1 MVSKSFV
8 VAVAAAGCVAAN
20 PGPSPTEAAQ
30 YTGYTPHMPKW
41 ASTVPPEKLSSLQAD
56 MHSLGSSIK
65 GNKLYTSMTAV
76 MATAIPSSFKDAIMT
91 NPQSIH
97 KQYKTE
103 KPEWYKA
110 IPSDVRSF
118 MEDNRHKAKSIFT
131 HDIGPMPTHTK
142 HMDASATGEHDKNG
156 KSGSVAAASATGKK
170 STSEA
175 DSIRVF
181 GAACGALFGAFG
193 VAVLLL

>member
-8 VAVAAAGCVAAN
+8 VAVAAAGCVVATPDPA
-20 PGPSPTEAAQ
+20 PEAAITPRADANG
-30 YTGYTPHMPKW
+30 YTGYMPHMPKW

-65 GNKLYTSMTAV
+65 HNPLYTSMTAV
-76 MATAIPSSFKDAIMT
+76 MATAVPESFKDAVMT
-91 NPQSIH
+91 NPSSVH
-97 KQYKTE
+97 HQYKTQ

-131 HDIGPMPTHTK
+131 HDVGPMPTHTK
-142 HMDASATGEHDKNG
+142 TKTGNKDQ
-156 KSGSVAAASATGKK
+156 SSPTAAASASAKGSK
-170 STSEA
+170 SEA
-175 DSIRVF
+175 DSMRVVS
-181 GAACGALFGAFG
+181 AAVCALFGAFG